1 MRPFSHRFTA
11 PAVALLSRIGIRG
24 RILLVAM
31 LALLAGFSALEGW
44 SISRMQAREQAVVE
58 QQLERNLTLLNLL
71 LGDQGQAYRLE
82 PGNRLFRGDV
92 ALNDLN
98 AVPDRVRQVGGGVAT
113 IFAGET
119 RIATNVQRPDGS
131 RAVGTVLGPG
141 PALEAV
147 RRGET
152 YRGEAIIL
160 GTPHLTIY
168 QPLRDAAGRQVGIA
182 FVGLDLSA
190 AHAAAIEQTRTA
202 MMAATGLLVL
212 LAAVLWWTMR
222 LLLAPL
228 GGLTNALRAIGEGR
242 LETDVPCLA
251 RRDELG
257 AIGRAVAALRDGA
270 IAAQHTAAEAE
281 AARAAAQAERAQGRR
296 ATADQL
302 EESIGAIAGRLGS
315 AAAELQRAADAVGDS
330 GARTTAR
337 AEDSVGRVARAT
349 GNVQAV
355 AAAAEELA
363 ASVAE
368 ITRQVGESA
377 RTAQEAA
384 NAARESDTT
393 VVGLNEAAARIG
405 DVVKLISDIAGQ
417 TNLLA
422 LNATIEAAR
431 AGEAGK
437 GFAVVAQ
444 EVKALATQ
452 TAKAT
457 EEIGA
462 QIGAMRGA
470 TEQAVG
476 AVRGI
481 AGAVARMEE
490 VTSAIAAAV
499 EQQGAATR
507 EIARNAAE
515 AASGTDEAAADIGR
529 LTQEISSGAGG
540 LATLR
545 QSGSA
550 VGAEGEALRA
560 EVAGFCAKLRAG

>member
-1 MRPFSHRFTA
+1 MTKPRQSLAAPFVAMVARLGIRA
-11 PAVALLSRIGIRG
+11 RIVLVALG
-24 RILLVAM
+24 
-31 LALLAGFSALEGW
+31 ALLAGFIALETW
-44 SISRMQAREQAVVE
+44 TSSQMEQRERAVAS
-58 QQLERNLTLLNLL
+58 QQLERNFALLTMFLE
-71 LGDQGQAYRLE
+71 DQGQGYRLE
-82 PGNRLFRGDV
+82 AGNRLMRGEV
-92 ALNDLN
+92 VLNDSNLL
-98 AVPDRVRQVGGGVAT
+98 PDRVRQIGGGVAT

-119 RIATNVQRPDGS
+119 RIATNVQRPDGG

-141 PALEAV
+141 PALDAV

-152 YRGEAIIL
+152 FRGEAIIL

-168 QPLRDAAGRQVGIA
+168 QPLRDAAGRQIGILFVGI
-182 FVGLDLSA
+182 DLSA
-190 AHAAAIEQTRTA
+190 FNAVVSQQAREA
-202 MMAATGLLVL
+202 L
-212 LAAVLWWTMR
+212 LAAALLLLLIALPLWWVMR
-222 LLLAPL
+222 KLLAPL
-228 GGLTNALRAIGEGR
+228 GGLTASLRAIGEGR
-242 LETDVPCLA
+242 LETEVPCLT
-251 RRDELG
+251 RGDELG
-257 AIGRAVAALRDGA
+257 EIGRAVAAMRDTA
-270 IAAQHTAAEAE
+270 LATRQAAAAAE
-281 AARAAAQAERAQGRR
+281 AAREAAQAERAAGRH

-302 EESIGAIAGRLGS
+302 EASVGAIAGRLGS
-315 AAAELQRAADAVGDS
+315 AAAELQRAADSVGEAGD
-330 GARTTAR
+330 RTSAR
-337 AEDSVGRVARAT
+337 AEDSVGRVARAS

-384 NAARESDTT
+384 TAARESDAT

-444 EVKALATQ
+444 EVKALAAQ
-452 TAKAT
+452 TARAT
-457 EEIGA
+457 EEIGT

-470 TEQAVG
+470 TAEAVNT
-476 AVRGI
+476 VRGI

-529 LTQEISSGAGG
+529 LTQEIGTSAAG

-545 QSGSA
+545 RSGEV
-550 VGAEGEALRA
+550 VGAEGKALRE
-560 EVAGFCAKLRAG
+560 EVAGFTAQLRSA

>member
-1 MRPFSHRFTA
+1 MTKPRQSLAAPF
-11 PAVALLSRIGIRG
+11 VAMVARLGIRA
-24 RILLVAM
+24 RIVLAALG
-31 LALLAGFSALEGW
+31 ALLAGFIALETW
-44 SISRMQAREQAVVE
+44 TSSQMEQRERAVAS
-58 QQLERNLTLLNLL
+58 QQLERNFALLTMLLE
-71 LGDQGQAYRLE
+71 DQGQGYRLE
-82 PGNRLFRGDV
+82 AGNRLMRGEV
-92 ALNDLN
+92 VLNDSNL
-98 AVPDRVRQVGGGVAT
+98 VPDRVRQIGGGVAT

-119 RIATNVQRPDGS
+119 RIATSVQRPDGG

-141 PALEAV
+141 PALDAV

-152 YRGEAIIL
+152 FRGEAIIL

-168 QPLRDAAGRQVGIA
+168 QPLRDAAGRQIGILFVGI
-182 FVGLDLSA
+182 DLSA
-190 AHAAAIEQTRTA
+190 FNAVVSQQAREA
-202 MMAATGLLVL
+202 L
-212 LAAVLWWTMR
+212 LAAALLLLLIALPLWWVMR
-222 LLLAPL
+222 KLLAPL
-228 GGLTNALRAIGEGR
+228 GGLTASLRAIGEGR
-242 LETDVPCLA
+242 LETEVPCLT
-251 RRDELG
+251 RGDELG
-257 AIGRAVAALRDGA
+257 EIGRAVAAMRDTA
-270 IAAQHTAAEAE
+270 LATRQAAAAAE
-281 AARAAAQAERAQGRR
+281 AAREAAQAERAAGRH

-302 EESIGAIAGRLGS
+302 EASVGAIAGRLGS
-315 AAAELQRAADAVGDS
+315 AAAELQRAADSVGEAGD
-330 GARTTAR
+330 RTSAR
-337 AEDSVGRVARAT
+337 AEDSVGRVARAS

-384 NAARESDTT
+384 TAARESDAT

-444 EVKALATQ
+444 EVKALAAQ
-452 TAKAT
+452 TARAT
-457 EEIGA
+457 EEIGT

-470 TEQAVG
+470 TAEAVNT
-476 AVRGI
+476 VRGI

-529 LTQEISSGAGG
+529 LTQEIGTSAAG

-545 QSGSA
+545 RSGEV
-550 VGAEGEALRA
+550 VGAEGKALRE
-560 EVAGFCAKLRAG
+560 EVAGFTAQLRSA

>member
-1 MRPFSHRFTA
+1 VKRLIQRLAEPFARLG
-11 PAVALLSRIGIRG
+11 VRGRLLS
-24 RILLVAM
+24 
-31 LALLAGFSALEGW
+31 
-44 SISRMQAREQAVVE
+44 
-58 QQLERNLTLLNLL
+58 LTLLTVLGGFAAQQAWSVAQLREREREVAQTQLDRNLALMQSLLEDVGRGWRLEGDRLL
-71 LGDQGQAYRLE
+71 LGTTAMNGA
-82 PGNRLFRGDV
+82 
-92 ALNDLN
+92 N
-98 AVPDRVRQVGGGVAT
+98 AVPDRVKALGGGVAT

-119 RIATNVQRPDGS
+119 RIATNVQRPDGA

-141 PALEAV
+141 PALEAL

-152 YRGEAIIL
+152 YRGEATIL
-160 GTPHLTIY
+160 GRPHLTIY
-168 QPLRDAAGRQVGIA
+168 QPLRDAGGRQVGIIS
-182 FVGLDLSA
+182 VGIDLA
-190 AHAAAIEQTRTA
+190 TANAVVTELTREA
-202 MMAATGLLVL
+202 LVAGLLLMLV
-212 LAAVLWWTMR
+212 VGGMLWW
-222 LLLAPL
+222 LLRAALRPL
-228 GGLTNALRAIGEGR
+228 GGLALALRRIGEAK
-242 LETDVPCLA
+242 LDTEVPCTS

-257 AIGRAVAALRDGA
+257 EIGRAVATLRDGA
-270 IAAQHTAAEAE
+270 ATARAAAAAAEAE
-281 AARAAAQAERAQGRR
+281 RASAQADRAAGRR

-302 EESIGAIAGRLGS
+302 EASIGAIAGRLGG
-315 AAAELQRAADAVGDS
+315 AAEELMRAADSVGEA
-330 GARTTAR
+330 GQRTTAR
-337 AEDSVGRVARAT
+337 AEDSAGRVRQAT

-363 ASVAE
+363 TSVAE

-377 RTAQEAA
+377 RTAQDAA
-384 NAARESDTT
+384 QAARASDST
-393 VVGLNEAAARIG
+393 VAGLAEAAARIG
-405 DVVKLISDIAGQ
+405 DVVRLISDIAGQ

-444 EVKALATQ
+444 EVKALAAQ

-499 EQQGAATR
+499 EEQGAATR

-515 AASGTDEAAADIGR
+515 AAAGTEEAAADIGR
-529 LTQEISSGAGG
+529 LTEEVAASAAG

-545 QSGSA
+545 GAGAQVGTQGSA
-550 VGAEGEALRA
+550 LRQ
-560 EVAGFCAKLRAG
+560 EVAGFAGKLRAG